1 MLKRERYIKKIIES
15 ERDNKI
21 ERYKDIN
28 LTSIDK
34 KKREKYKEQR
44 IFFFL
49 NFTCFNM

>member
-21 ERYKDIN
+21 ESYKDMN

-34 KKREKYKEQR
+34 KGKREIEIER
-44 IFFFL
+44 EIEREVERE
-49 NFTCFNM
+49 